1 MLKYIMLYNGRFKK
15 TFARIYNKIIYLN
28 FCKTSIS
35 SPSSSSFIPVS
46 HAQHVCQVFSFLSCI
61 AVHSKRCIV
70 LHINIYNK
78 TYIVWSLCMS
88 VCWSRL
94 NRSICCLV
102 CGLGELQ
109 WTCLLPQKM
118 DFYRVI
124 LGHAHTRPRSISS
137 ASFAF
142 ELATSVICNGLN
154 MLSKL
159 FQIETANSFS
169 CLLNWKLAK

>member
-1 MLKYIMLYNGRFKK
+1 MLYNGRFKK

-78 TYIVWSLCMS
+78 TYIVWSLH
-88 VCWSRL
+88 V
-94 NRSICCLV
+94 
-102 CGLGELQ
+102 
-109 WTCLLPQKM
+109 CLLVTTKPIDM
-118 DFYRVI
+118 LFGVWTWRGPMN
-124 LGHAHTRPRSISS
+124 LPSPA
-137 ASFAF
+137 
-142 ELATSVICNGLN
+142 ENGL
-154 MLSKL
+154 L
-159 FQIETANSFS
+159 
-169 CLLNWKLAK
+169 